1 MDRDKLK
8 NMLIENSKIQKLAS
22 SNKPNMPNMF
32 QMAGNLVSTASNV
45 VRSVADGNSITVESE
60 EANRRKNI
68 CNGCEFFNKAQERC
82 SKCGCFMAV
91 KAYIKAASCPVG
103 KW

>member
-1 MDRDKLK
+1 MDREKLK
-8 NMLIENSKIQKLAS
+8 NMLLENSKIQKLAS
-22 SNKPNMPNMF
+22 SNKPNMPNAF
-32 QMAGNLVSTASNV
+32 QIAGNLASTAVNV
-45 VRSVADGNSITVESE
+45 VKSTLEGNPLNVETDEAD
-60 EANRRKNI
+60 RRKNI
-68 CNGCEFFNKAQERC
+68 CNSCEFFNKAQERC